1 MISKRQNIGNII
13 LMIAVLAITTL
24 EWHFSTWYALFTPY
38 GTLITFV
45 ALVAATL
52 CYVDIKDMVKDPV
65 FWLIAGT
72 SAVALMNLFI
82 IKSNKGCILVILDMG
97 IVLYLANKVRLTKKQ
112 TLITLC
118 YMAFFFFYWTVDVK
132 GYFKGYNTNYGGLI
146 LITGFA
152 CLMIISE
159 YITKYLREHPSKY
172 NKLYILVELF
182 FIALAY
188 NIIAWYRSRTALIG
202 LITLLLIKFT
212 PVKII
217 TNKVVYTL
225 ISIFGTIGGVITSLV
240 YIGFGHLKGV
250 IDIQLFYKDLVSGR
264 EVLWEELWQEFMKS
278 PLTGIGSSYVVK
290 TDFMEGMLEVHG
302 GFLDILIVHG
312 IIVFIPLFMLFTKR
326 LLDKRNIVSDNKINK
341 AVFAAIICML
351 ITSFFENF
359 IIVQPFTLV
368 ILLLFAQLN
377 VEEEG

>member
-82 IKSNKGCILVILDMG
+82 IKSNKGCILVTLDMG

-264 EVLWEELWQEFMKS
+264 EVLWEELWQEFIKS

>member
-13 LMIAVLAITTL
+13 LMIAIFAITTL
-24 EWHFSTWYALFTPY
+24 EWHFSAWYALFTPY

-72 SAVALMNLFI
+72 SAIALMNLFI
-82 IKSNKGCILVILDMG
+82 IGSNKGCILVVLDMG
-97 IVLYLANKVRLTKKQ
+97 IVLYLANKIRLTKKQ
-112 TLITLC
+112 TFIVLGYI
-118 YMAFFFFYWTVDVK
+118 AFFFFYWTIDVK

-159 YITKYLREHPSKY
+159 YITNYLREHPGKF
-172 NKLYILVELF
+172 NKLYIIVELF
-182 FIALAY
+182 FIALAF

-202 LITLLLIKFT
+202 LITLLLIKLI
-212 PVKII
+212 PIKVI
-217 TNKVVYTL
+217 TNRIVYMCV
-225 ISIFGTIGGVITSLV
+225 SVFGTLGGVITSLA
-240 YIGFGHLKGV
+240 YIGFGKLKGV
-250 IDIQLFYKDLVSGR
+250 VDIQLFYKDLISGR
-264 EVLWEELWQEFMKS
+264 EVLWNELWQEFMKS

-302 GFLDILIVHG
+302 GFLDILIIHG
-312 IIVFIPLFMLFTKR
+312 IIVFIPLFLLFTKR
-326 LLDKRNIVSDNKINK
+326 LLDKRTVVSKNKINK
-341 AVFAAIICML
+341 SVFGAIICML
-351 ITSFFENF
+351 VTSFFENF
-359 IIVQPFTLV
+359 IIVQPFTLM
-368 ILLLFAQLN
+368 ILILFSQLN
-377 VEEEG
+377 LEDAG

>member
-264 EVLWEELWQEFMKS
+264 EVLWEELWQEFIKS

>member
-13 LMIAVLAITTL
+13 LMIAIFAITTL
-24 EWHFSTWYALFTPY
+24 EWHFSAWYALFTPY

-72 SAVALMNLFI
+72 SAIALMNLFI
-82 IKSNKGCILVILDMG
+82 IGSNKGCILVVLDMG
-97 IVLYLANKVRLTKKQ
+97 IVLYLANKIRLTKKQ
-112 TLITLC
+112 TFIVLGYI
-118 YMAFFFFYWTVDVK
+118 AFFFFYWTIDVK

-159 YITKYLREHPSKY
+159 YITKYLREHPGKF
-172 NKLYILVELF
+172 NKLYIIVELF
-182 FIALAY
+182 FIALAF

-202 LITLLLIKFT
+202 LITLLLIKLI
-212 PVKII
+212 PIKVI
-217 TNKVVYTL
+217 TNRIVYMCV
-225 ISIFGTIGGVITSLV
+225 SVFGTLGGVITSLA
-240 YIGFGHLKGV
+240 YIGFGKLKGV
-250 IDIQLFYKDLVSGR
+250 VDIQLFYKDLISGR
-264 EVLWEELWQEFMKS
+264 EVLWNELWQEFMKS

-302 GFLDILIVHG
+302 GFLDILIIHG
-312 IIVFIPLFMLFTKR
+312 IIVFIPLFLLFTKR
-326 LLDKRNIVSDNKINK
+326 LLDKRTVVSKNKINK
-341 AVFAAIICML
+341 SVFGAIICML
-351 ITSFFENF
+351 VTSFFENF
-359 IIVQPFTLV
+359 IIVQPFTLM
-368 ILLLFAQLN
+368 ILILFSQLN
-377 VEEEG
+377 LEDAG

>member
-13 LMIAVLAITTL
+13 LMIAIFAITTL
-24 EWHFSTWYALFTPY
+24 EWHFSAWYALFTPY

-72 SAVALMNLFI
+72 SAIALMNLFI
-82 IKSNKGCILVILDMG
+82 IGSNKGCILVVLDMG
-97 IVLYLANKVRLTKKQ
+97 IVLYLANKIRLTKKQ
-112 TLITLC
+112 TFIVLGYI
-118 YMAFFFFYWTVDVK
+118 AFFFFYWTIDVK

-159 YITKYLREHPSKY
+159 YITKYLREHPGKF
-172 NKLYILVELF
+172 NKLYIIVELF
-182 FIALAY
+182 FIALAF

-202 LITLLLIKFT
+202 LITLLLIKLI
-212 PVKII
+212 PIKAI
-217 TNKVVYTL
+217 TNRIVYMCV
-225 ISIFGTIGGVITSLV
+225 SVFGTLGGVITSLA
-240 YIGFGHLKGV
+240 YIGFGKLKGV
-250 IDIQLFYKDLVSGR
+250 VDIQLFYKDLISGR
-264 EVLWEELWQEFMKS
+264 EVLWNELWQEFMKS

-302 GFLDILIVHG
+302 GFLDILIIHG
-312 IIVFIPLFMLFTKR
+312 IIVFIPLFLLFTKR
-326 LLDKRNIVSDNKINK
+326 LLDKRTVVSKNKINK
-341 AVFAAIICML
+341 SVFGAIICML
-351 ITSFFENF
+351 VTSFFENF
-359 IIVQPFTLV
+359 IIVQPFTLM
-368 ILLLFAQLN
+368 ILILFSQLN
-377 VEEEG
+377 LEDAG

>member
-172 NKLYILVELF
+172 NKLYILLELF

-212 PVKII
+212 PAKII
-217 TNKVVYTL
+217 TNKVIYTL

-240 YIGFGHLKGV
+240 YIGFGHLKGI

-326 LLDKRNIVSDNKINK
+326 LLDKRNTVSDNKINK

-377 VEEEG
+377 VEKEG